1 MAGAL
6 NDVLTFC
13 SKMQKMVKDVQS
25 IVHQVVS
32 VAEYVSLKEH
42 RALNELQRVCQQ
54 TCLRAVVS
62 VNIIL
67 YMSYADVHCVFSYN
81 IILLQV
87 SNNDPYKLASN
98 QGAYCAYSW
107 HILHIMKRVTK
118 LPACRHGCILTTIC
132 FYLNVFNYHITGIC
146 SGENQQDYRRAPDIA

>member
-42 RALNELQRVCQQ
+42 GVLSELQHVC
-54 TCLRAVVS
+54 
-62 VNIIL
+62 
-67 YMSYADVHCVFSYN
+67 
-81 IILLQV
+81 
-87 SNNDPYKLASN
+87 
-98 QGAYCAYSW
+98 
-107 HILHIMKRVTK
+107 
-118 LPACRHGCILTTIC
+118 
-132 FYLNVFNYHITGIC
+132 
-146 SGENQQDYRRAPDIA
+146 